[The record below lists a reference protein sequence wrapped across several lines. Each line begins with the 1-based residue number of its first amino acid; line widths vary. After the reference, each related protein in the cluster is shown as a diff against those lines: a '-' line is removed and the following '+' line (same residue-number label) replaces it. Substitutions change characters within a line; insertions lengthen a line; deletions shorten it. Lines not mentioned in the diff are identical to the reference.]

1 MKYHQNFIS
10 NSSSSSF
17 IIYGINT
24 SIDDVTK
31 YAKSNFSENSEY
43 QKIAL
48 KDDYEIIEF
57 LNDTISTI
65 EFIADYEDDS
75 VYVGRSFE
83 TIKDDETGKMFKDS
97 VEEFIKESF
106 PQSKCRTIDFE
117 ICS

>member
-1 MKYHQNFIS
+1 MKIRRALVS

-17 IIYGINT
+17 IIYGINI

-31 YAKSNFSENSEY
+31 YAKLNFSENKDY
-43 QKIAL
+43 QKIL
-48 KDDYEIIEF
+48 TKDDYEIIEF
-57 LNDTISTI
+57 LNDTIPAI

-97 VEEFIKESF
+97 VEEFIKEHF
-106 PQSKCRTIDFE
+106 PENKCSTIDFE